1 MSSASTVFVIDD
13 DQSVRHSLALLLRS
27 GGFNAETFE
36 SAQAFLDRYDA
47 NRPGCIILDVRMP
60 GMTGL
65 ELQQELLDGESDL
78 PIIFITAHG
87 DVPMAVDAVQAGAV
101 DFIQK
106 PFRDDVLMDRIRTAL
121 RKNAELRFG
130 SARRAQTTD
139 RLAELTP
146 REREVMDMVVDGHPN
161 KVIAR
166 RLGVSERTVE
176 IHRSRVMHKMQAK
189 TLAHLVRMVATPTD

>member
-1 MSSASTVFVIDD
+1 MNPASTVFVIDD
-13 DQSVRHSLALLLRS
+13 DQSVRRSLALLLRS

-36 SAQAFLDRYDA
+36 SAQAFLQRYDA
-47 NRPGCIILDVRMP
+47 DRPGCIILDVRMP
-60 GMTGL
+60 GMSGM
-65 ELQQELLDGESDL
+65 ELQRELLNGESNL

-121 RKNAELRFG
+121 RKNAELRIT
-130 SARRAQTTD
+130 SARRAET
-139 RLAELTP
+139 AERIAGLTP

-161 KVIAR
+161 KLIAR

-176 IHRSRVMHKMQAK
+176 IHRSRVMHKMQAQ
-189 TLAHLVRMVATPTD
+189 TLAHLVRMVATFGD